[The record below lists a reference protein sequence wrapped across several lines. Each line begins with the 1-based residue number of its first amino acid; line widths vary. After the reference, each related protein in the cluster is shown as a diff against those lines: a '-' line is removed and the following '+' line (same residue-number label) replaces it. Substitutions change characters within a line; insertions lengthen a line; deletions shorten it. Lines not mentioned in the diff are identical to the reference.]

1 MGELK
6 VKDREIVV
14 PGEILAKGMDYLPS
28 GAAFREKENIIASQV
43 GLVNISGRLVKLVPL
58 SGVYNPRRGD
68 TVIGVITNVSMSSWT
83 IDIGDPYLAMLPLK
97 EATSEYIERGTDLSN
112 YYKHDD
118 IVVAKITN
126 VTKSKLIDL
135 TMKGVGLRKLRG
147 GCIIEVSPPKVPRII
162 GKEGSMVSLI
172 KEKTDTKMIVGQNG
186 KVWIYS
192 LDPKNVL
199 KAIEAVKFIEK
210 NAHKEGLTDQVKKLL
225 EKK

>member
-14 PGEILAKGMDYLPS
+14 PGEILAVGMDYLPS

-43 GLVNISGRLVKLVPL
+43 GLVNITGRLVKLVPL
-58 SGVYNPRRGD
+58 SGAYIPKKGD
-68 TVIGVITNVSMSSWT
+68 TIIGTVTNVSVSSWT
-83 IDIGDPYLAMLPLK
+83 VDLGDPYLAMLPMR
-97 EATSEYIERGTDLSN
+97 EATSEYIDRGTDLSQ
-112 YYKHDD
+112 YYKYGDL
-118 IVVAKITN
+118 IVAKIIN

-135 TMKGVGLRKLRG
+135 TMKGLGLRKLVG
-147 GCIIEVSPPKVPRII
+147 GCVIDVSSSKVPRII

-186 KVWIYS
+186 KVWIYG

-199 KAIEAVKFIEK
+199 KAIEAVKYIEE
-210 NAHKEGLTDQVKKLL
+210 NVHIEGLTEKIKKLL